1 VKTIDG
7 NWIPMS
13 ADTFCLHGD
22 HPRAL
27 ENLKKV
33 LDLHQKQVLK

>member
-1 VKTIDG
+1 
-7 NWIPMS
+7 MS

-22 HPRAL
+22 HQGAL